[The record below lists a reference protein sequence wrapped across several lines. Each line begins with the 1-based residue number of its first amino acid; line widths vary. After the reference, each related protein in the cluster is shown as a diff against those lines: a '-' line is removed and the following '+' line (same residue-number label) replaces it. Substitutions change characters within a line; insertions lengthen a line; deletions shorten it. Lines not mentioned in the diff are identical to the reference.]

1 MLKQIL
7 YKKNYTGKMKI
18 FNSTSISNNYK
29 NSVIAIGNFDG
40 IHIGHKK
47 VLKAA
52 YKKAKKT
59 KKKFGLLTFEPVPV
73 MFFNR
78 KILNHRLDTLPQK
91 ISNLKKEKLD
101 FVIIQKFN
109 KKFSQLN
116 YRDFIFKI
124 LFQKIKCKYLYVS
137 KNFKFGNKREGDVSK
152 LKKFEKKL
160 FYKTIITPPLIK
172 KKKTISSTIIRKL
185 LKSGEIKK
193 ANYLL
198 NRKWEIIGKVIK
210 GSQRGRKIG
219 FPTCNILLKKY
230 IIPKFGVYAVN
241 VKINQTVKKGIA
253 NIGYRP
259 TFNGKKLL
267 LEVNIF
273 NFKRNLYNKNI
284 NVIFNKF
291 IRPEKKFKNILQLK
305 NQIKKDIRLAK

>member
-1 MLKQIL
+1 
-7 YKKNYTGKMKI
+7 MKI
-18 FNSTSISNNYK
+18 FKNTSVTKGYK
-29 NSVIAIGNFDG
+29 NSVLAIGNFDG
-40 IHIGHKK
+40 VHVGHKK
-47 VLKAA
+47 VLNAA
-52 YKKAKKT
+52 YKKAKEI

-73 MFFNR
+73 MFFNK
-78 KILNHRLDTLPQK
+78 KIINHRLDTLPQK
-91 ISNLKKEKLD
+91 ISNLKNKKLD

-109 KKFSQLN
+109 RRFSKLSYQ
-116 YRDFIFKI
+116 DFIYKV
-124 LFQKIKCKYLYVS
+124 LHKEIKCKYLYVS
-137 KNFKFGNKREGDVSK
+137 KNFKFGNKREGNVSK

-160 FYKTIITPPLIK
+160 FYKTIITPPLTK

-185 LKSGEIKK
+185 LKRGEIKK

-198 NRKWEIIGKVIK
+198 NRKWEVIGKVVK

-230 IIPKFGVYAVN
+230 VIPKFGVYAVN
-241 VKINQTVKKGIA
+241 VKIDRLLKKGIA
-253 NIGYRP
+253 NVGYRP

-273 NFKRNLYNKNI
+273 GIKKNLYNKNI

-291 IRPEKKFKNILQLK
+291 IRPEKKFKNIIELK
-305 NQIKKDIRLAK
+305 DQIKKDIKLAK

>member
-1 MLKQIL
+1 
-7 YKKNYTGKMKI
+7 MKI
-18 FNSTSISNNYK
+18 FKNTSVTQNYK
-29 NSVIAIGNFDG
+29 DSVLAIGNFDG
-40 IHIGHKK
+40 VHVGHKK
-47 VLKAA
+47 VLNAA
-52 YKKAKKT
+52 YKKAKKI

-73 MFFNR
+73 MFFNK
-78 KILNHRLDTLPQK
+78 KIINHRLDTLPQK
-91 ISNLKKEKLD
+91 ISNLKNKKLD

-109 KKFSQLN
+109 RRFSKLSYQ
-116 YRDFIFKI
+116 DFIYKV
-124 LFQKIKCKYLYVS
+124 LYKEIKCKYLYVS
-137 KNFKFGNKREGDVSK
+137 KNFKFGNKREGNVSK

-160 FYKTIITPPLIK
+160 FYKTIITPPLTK

-185 LKSGEIKK
+185 LKRGEIKK

-198 NRKWEIIGKVIK
+198 NRKWEVIGKVVK

-230 IIPKFGVYAVN
+230 VIPKFGVYAVN
-241 VKINQTVKKGIA
+241 VKIDRLLKKGIA
-253 NIGYRP
+253 NVSYRP

-273 NFKRNLYNKNI
+273 GIKKNLYNKNI

-291 IRPEKKFKNILQLK
+291 IRPEKKFKNIIELK
-305 NQIKKDIRLAK
+305 DQIKKDIKLAK

>member
-73 MFFNR
+73 MFFNK
-78 KILNHRLDTLPQK
+78 KIFNHRLDTLPQK
-91 ISNLKKEKLD
+91 ISNLRKEKLD

-109 KKFSQLN
+109 KKFSELS
-116 YRDFIFKI
+116 YKDFIFKI
-124 LFQKIKCKYLYVS
+124 LCQKIKCKHLYVS

-160 FYKTIITPPLIK
+160 FYKTIITPPLTK

-219 FPTCNILLKKY
+219 FPTCNILLNKY

-241 VKINQTVKKGIA
+241 VKINKILKKGIA

>member
-1 MLKQIL
+1 
-7 YKKNYTGKMKI
+7 MKI
-18 FNSTSISNNYK
+18 FKNTSISDNYK

-40 IHIGHKK
+40 VHIGHKK
-47 VLKAA
+47 VLNAA
-52 YKKAKKT
+52 FKKAKKM

-73 MFFNR
+73 MFFNK

-109 KKFSQLN
+109 KKFSKLN
-116 YRDFIFKI
+116 YKDFIYKI
-124 LFQKIKCKYLYVS
+124 LFQKIKCKFLYVS
-137 KNFKFGNKREGDVSK
+137 KNFKFGNKREGNVSK
-152 LKKFEKKL
+152 LKKFEKN
-160 FYKTIITPPLIK
+160 FSYKTIITPPLK
-172 KKKTISSTIIRKL
+172 QKKKTISSTIIRKL

-241 VKINQTVKKGIA
+241 VKINNISKKGIA
-253 NIGYRP
+253 NVGYRP

-273 NFKRNLYNKNI
+273 GIKKNLYNKNI
-284 NVIFNKF
+284 NVVFNKF
-291 IRPEKKFKNILQLK
+291 IRPEKKFNNIIELK
-305 NQIKKDIRLAK
+305 DQIRKDIKQAK

>member
-1 MLKQIL
+1 
-7 YKKNYTGKMKI
+7 MKI
-18 FNSTSISNNYK
+18 FKSTSISKNYK

-40 IHIGHKK
+40 IHVGHKK
-47 VLKAA
+47 VLNAA
-52 YKKAKKT
+52 YKKAKKF
-59 KKKFGLLTFEPVPV
+59 KKMFGLLTFEPVPV
-73 MFFNR
+73 MFFNK

-109 KKFSQLN
+109 KKFSQLS
-116 YRDFIFKI
+116 YKEFIYKI

-152 LKKFEKKL
+152 LKKYEKKF
-160 FYKTIITPPLIK
+160 FYKTIITPPLTK
-172 KKKTISSTIIRKL
+172 KKKTVSSTVIRKL
-185 LKSGEIKK
+185 LKSGKIKK

-198 NRKWEIIGKVIK
+198 GRKWEIIGKVVK

-241 VKINQTVKKGIA
+241 VKINNISKKGIA

-273 NFKRNLYNKNI
+273 GIKKNLYNKNI
-284 NVIFNKF
+284 NVVFNKF
-291 IRPEKKFKNILQLK
+291 IRPEKRFNNIIELK
-305 NQIKKDIRLAK
+305 NQIRKDIKQAK

>member
-1 MLKQIL
+1 
-7 YKKNYTGKMKI
+7 MKI
-18 FNSTSISNNYK
+18 FKSTSISNNYK
-29 NSVIAIGNFDG
+29 NSIIAIGNFDG

-47 VLKAA
+47 VLNAA
-52 YKKAKKT
+52 YKKAKKM

-73 MFFNR
+73 MFFN
-78 KILNHRLDTLPQK
+78 KNVLNHRLDTLPQK
-91 ISNLKKEKLD
+91 IFNLKKEKLD
-101 FVIIQKFN
+101 FIIIQKFN
-109 KKFSQLN
+109 KKFSKLS
-116 YRDFIFKI
+116 YKDFIYKI
-124 LFQKIKCKYLYVS
+124 LYKKIKCKYLYVS
-137 KNFKFGNKREGDVSK
+137 KNFKFGNKREGNISK
-152 LKKFEKKL
+152 LKKLEKKFL
-160 FYKTIITPPLIK
+160 YKTIITPPLMK

-185 LKSGEIKK
+185 LKNGEIKK

-198 NRKWEIIGKVIK
+198 SRNWEIVGKVIK

-230 IIPKFGVYAVN
+230 IIPRFGVYAVN
-241 VKINQTVKKGIA
+241 VKINNILKKGIA

-273 NFKRNLYNKNI
+273 GIKKNLYNKNI

-291 IRPEKKFKNILQLK
+291 IRPEKKFKNIIQLK
-305 NQIKKDIRLAK
+305 NQIKKDIKLAK

>member
-1 MLKQIL
+1 
-7 YKKNYTGKMKI
+7 MKI
-18 FNSTSISNNYK
+18 FKNTSVTQNYK
-29 NSVIAIGNFDG
+29 DSVLAIGNFDG
-40 IHIGHKK
+40 VHVGHKK
-47 VLKAA
+47 VLNAA
-52 YKKAKKT
+52 YKKAKKI

-73 MFFNR
+73 MFFNK
-78 KILNHRLDTLPQK
+78 KIINHRLDTLPQK
-91 ISNLKKEKLD
+91 ISNLKNKKLD

-109 KKFSQLN
+109 KRFSKLSYQ
-116 YRDFIFKI
+116 DFIYKV
-124 LFQKIKCKYLYVS
+124 LHKEIKCKYLYVS
-137 KNFKFGNKREGDVSK
+137 KNFKFGNKREGNVSK

-160 FYKTIITPPLIK
+160 SYKTIITPPLTK

-185 LKSGEIKK
+185 LKRGEIKK

-198 NRKWEIIGKVIK
+198 NRKWEVIGKVVK

-230 IIPKFGVYAVN
+230 VIPKFGVYAVN
-241 VKINQTVKKGIA
+241 VKIDRLLKKGIA
-253 NIGYRP
+253 NVGFRP

-273 NFKRNLYNKNI
+273 GIKKNLYNKNI

-291 IRPEKKFKNILQLK
+291 IRPEKKFKNIIELK
-305 NQIKKDIRLAK
+305 DQIKKDIKLAK

>member
-1 MLKQIL
+1 
-7 YKKNYTGKMKI
+7 MKI
-18 FNSTSISNNYK
+18 FKNTSISDNYK

-40 IHIGHKK
+40 VHIGHKK
-47 VLKAA
+47 VLNAA
-52 YKKAKKT
+52 FKKAKKM

-73 MFFNR
+73 MFFNK

-101 FVIIQKFN
+101 FIIIQKFN
-109 KKFSQLN
+109 KKFSKLN
-116 YRDFIFKI
+116 YKDFIYKI
-124 LFQKIKCKYLYVS
+124 LFQKIKCKFLYVS

-160 FYKTIITPPLIK
+160 FYKTIITPPLTK

-241 VKINQTVKKGIA
+241 VKINNIYKKGIA
-253 NIGYRP
+253 NVGYRP

-273 NFKRNLYNKNI
+273 GIKKNLYNKNI

-291 IRPEKKFKNILQLK
+291 IRPEKKFNNIIELK
-305 NQIKKDIRLAK
+305 NQIKKDIKQAK

>member
-1 MLKQIL
+1 
-7 YKKNYTGKMKI
+7 
-18 FNSTSISNNYK
+18 
-29 NSVIAIGNFDG
+29 
-40 IHIGHKK
+40 
-47 VLKAA
+47 
-52 YKKAKKT
+52 
-59 KKKFGLLTFEPVPV
+59 
-73 MFFNR
+73 MFFNK
-78 KILNHRLDTLPQK
+78 KILNHRLDTLSQK

-109 KKFSQLN
+109 KKFSKLS
-116 YRDFIFKI
+116 YKDFIYRI
-124 LFQKIKCKYLYVS
+124 LFKKIKCKFLYVS

-152 LKKFEKKL
+152 LKKFEKNF
-160 FYKTIITPPLIK
+160 FYKTILTPPLKK

-241 VKINQTVKKGIA
+241 VKINNISKKGIA
-253 NIGYRP
+253 NVGYRP

-273 NFKRNLYNKNI
+273 GIKKNLYNKNI

-291 IRPEKKFKNILQLK
+291 IRPEKKFNNIKELK
-305 NQIKKDIRLAK
+305 DQIRKDIKKAK

>member
-1 MLKQIL
+1 
-7 YKKNYTGKMKI
+7 MKI
-18 FNSTSISNNYK
+18 FKSTSISKNYK
-29 NSVIAIGNFDG
+29 NSVIAVGNFDG

-47 VLKAA
+47 VLRSA
-52 YKKAKKT
+52 YKKAKKL

-73 MFFNR
+73 MFFNK
-78 KILNHRLDTLPQK
+78 KIINHRLDILPQK

-109 KKFSQLN
+109 KKFSKLT
-116 YRDFIFKI
+116 YKDFIYKI
-124 LFQKIKCKYLYVS
+124 LFRKIKCRYLYVS
-137 KNFKFGNKREGDVSK
+137 KNFKFGNKRKSDVSK
-152 LKKFEKKL
+152 LKKSEKKF
-160 FYKTIITPPLIK
+160 FYKTIITPPLKK

-185 LKSGEIKK
+185 LKSGELKK

-241 VKINQTVKKGIA
+241 VKINNISKKGIA

-273 NFKRNLYNKNI
+273 GFKKNLYNKNI

-291 IRPEKKFKNILQLK
+291 IRPEKKFNNIIELK
-305 NQIKKDIRLAK
+305 NQIKKDIKQAK

>member
-1 MLKQIL
+1 MKVF
-7 YKKNYTGKMKI
+7 KN
-18 FNSTSISNNYK
+18 TSISKNYK

-47 VLKAA
+47 VLNAA
-52 YKKAKKT
+52 FKKAKKI

-73 MFFNR
+73 MFFNK
-78 KILNHRLDTLPQK
+78 KISNHRLDLLSQK

-109 KKFSQLN
+109 KRFSKLT
-116 YRDFIFKI
+116 YKDFIYKVLFK
-124 LFQKIKCKYLYVS
+124 KIQCKYLFVS
-137 KNFKFGNKREGDVSK
+137 RNFKFGKKREGNVTE
-152 LKKFEKKL
+152 LKKFEKKY
-160 FYKTIITPPLIK
+160 FYKTIITSPLTK

-185 LKSGEIKK
+185 LKRGKIKK

-210 GSQRGRKIG
+210 GSKRGRKIG
-219 FPTCNILLKKY
+219 FPTCNVLLKNY
-230 IIPKFGVYAVN
+230 VIPKFGVYAVN
-241 VKINQTVKKGIA
+241 VKIDGIYKKGIA
-253 NIGYRP
+253 NVGHRP

-273 NFKRNLYNKNI
+273 GIKKNLYNKNI

-291 IRPEKKFKNILQLK
+291 IRPEKKFKNIKELK
-305 NQIKKDIRLAK
+305 NQIRKDIKLAK

>member
-1 MLKQIL
+1 
-7 YKKNYTGKMKI
+7 MKI
-18 FNSTSISNNYK
+18 FKNLIISKKYH

-40 IHIGHKK
+40 VHIGHKK

-52 YKKAKKT
+52 FKKAKKT
-59 KKKFGLLTFEPVPV
+59 KKKFGLLTFEPLPV
-73 MFFNR
+73 MFFN
-78 KILNHRLDTLPQK
+78 KEIKNHRIDSFQQK
-91 ISNLKKEKLD
+91 RLNLIKEKLD
-101 FVIIQKFN
+101 FLIVQKFN
-109 KKFSQLN
+109 KKFSNIN
-116 YRDFIFKI
+116 YKTFISKI
-124 LFQKIKCKYLYVS
+124 LSNKIKCNYIYVS
-137 KNFKFGNKREGDVSK
+137 KNFRFGNKREGNVKK
-152 LKKFEKKL
+152 LKHYEKKYS
-160 FYKTIITPPLIK
+160 FKTIITNPIK
-172 KKKTISSTIIRKL
+172 SNAKTVSSTIIRNL
-185 LKSGEIKK
+185 LKMGNLKK

-198 NRKWEIIGKVIK
+198 NRKWEIEGKVIK
-210 GSQRGRKIG
+210 GAQRGRKIG
-219 FPTCNILLKKY
+219 FPTCNIILKNY

-241 VKINQTVKKGIA
+241 VKINKTLKKGIA

>member
-1 MLKQIL
+1 MKVFKNFNIG
-7 YKKNYTGKMKI
+7 KK
-18 FNSTSISNNYK
+18 FQNSALA
-29 NSVIAIGNFDG
+29 VGNFDG
-40 IHIGHKK
+40 IHLGHKK

-52 YKKAKKT
+52 RLKSKKNKIY
-59 KKKFGLLTFEPVPV
+59 FGALTFEPLPV
-73 MFFNR
+73 MFFN
-78 KILNHRLDTLPQK
+78 KSIKNHRINKLSQK
-91 ISNLKKEKLD
+91 IEQLKKQKLD
-101 FVIIQKFN
+101 FLVI
-109 KKFSQLN
+109 KKFDRKFSKINYLN
-116 YRDFIFKI
+116 FIKRI
-124 LFQKIKCKYLYVS
+124 LYQKLKCKFLFVS

-152 LKKFEKKL
+152 LKKFEKKF
-160 FYKTIITPPLIK
+160 FYKTIITPPLKK

-241 VKINQTVKKGIA
+241 VKINNISKKGIA

-273 NFKRNLYNKNI
+273 GIKKNLYNKNI
-284 NVIFNKF
+284 NVVFNKF
-291 IRPEKKFKNILQLK
+291 IRPEKKFNNIIELK
-305 NQIKKDIRLAK
+305 NQIKKDIKQAK

>member
-1 MLKQIL
+1 
-7 YKKNYTGKMKI
+7 MKI
-18 FNSTSISNNYK
+18 FKNLIISKKYH

-40 IHIGHKK
+40 VHIGHKK
-47 VLKAA
+47 VLKSAF
-52 YKKAKKT
+52 KKAKKT
-59 KKKFGLLTFEPVPV
+59 KKKFGLLTFEPLPV
-73 MFFNR
+73 MFFN
-78 KILNHRLDTLPQK
+78 KEIKNHRIDSFQQK
-91 ISNLKKEKLD
+91 RLNLIKEKLD
-101 FVIIQKFN
+101 FLIVQKFN
-109 KKFSQLN
+109 KKFSNIN
-116 YRDFIFKI
+116 YKTFISKI
-124 LFQKIKCKYLYVS
+124 LSNKIKCNYIYVS
-137 KNFKFGNKREGDVSK
+137 KNFRFGNKREGNVKK
-152 LKKFEKKL
+152 LKHYEKKYS
-160 FYKTIITPPLIK
+160 FKTIITNPIK
-172 KKKTISSTIIRKL
+172 SNAKTVSSTIIRNL
-185 LKSGEIKK
+185 LKRGNLKK

-198 NRKWEIIGKVIK
+198 NRKWEIEGKVIK
-210 GSQRGRKIG
+210 GAQRGRKIG
-219 FPTCNILLKKY
+219 FPTCNIILKNY

-241 VKINQTVKKGIA
+241 VKINKTLKKGIA

>member
-1 MLKQIL
+1 
-7 YKKNYTGKMKI
+7 MKI
-18 FNSTSISNNYK
+18 FKSTSITKNYK
-29 NSVIAIGNFDG
+29 NSVIAVGNFDG

-47 VLKAA
+47 VLSAA
-52 YKKAKKT
+52 YKKAKKM

-73 MFFNR
+73 MFFNK
-78 KILNHRLDTLPQK
+78 KILNHRLDTLSQK

-109 KKFSQLN
+109 KKFSKLT
-116 YRDFIFKI
+116 YKDFINKI
-124 LFQKIKCKYLYVS
+124 LFRKIKCKYLYVS

-152 LKKFEKKL
+152 LKKFEKKF
-160 FYKTIITPPLIK
+160 FYKTIITSPLKK
-172 KKKTISSTIIRKL
+172 KKKTISSTIIRKF
-185 LKSGEIKK
+185 LKNGEIKK

-241 VKINQTVKKGIA
+241 VKINNISKKGIA

-273 NFKRNLYNKNI
+273 GIKKNLYNKNI
-284 NVIFNKF
+284 NVVFNKF
-291 IRPEKKFKNILQLK
+291 IRPEKKFNNIIELK
-305 NQIKKDIRLAK
+305 NQIRKDIKKAK

>member
-1 MLKQIL
+1 
-7 YKKNYTGKMKI
+7 MKI
-18 FNSTSISNNYK
+18 FKSTNISNVYK

-47 VLKAA
+47 VLNAA

-73 MFFNR
+73 MFFNK
-78 KILNHRLDTLPQK
+78 KILNHRLDTLSQK

-101 FVIIQKFN
+101 FIIIQKFN
-109 KKFSQLN
+109 KKFSKLS
-116 YRDFIFKI
+116 YEDFIYKI

-137 KNFKFGNKREGDVSK
+137 RNFKFGNKREGDVSK
-152 LKKFEKKL
+152 LKKFEKKFL
-160 FYKTIITPPLIK
+160 YKTIITPPLMK

-185 LKSGEIKK
+185 LKNGKIKK
-193 ANYLL
+193 ANHLL
-198 NRKWEIIGKVIK
+198 SRKWEIIGKVIK

-230 IIPKFGVYAVN
+230 VIPKFGVYAVN
-241 VKINQTVKKGIA
+241 VKINNLSKKGIA
-253 NIGYRP
+253 NVGYRP

-273 NFKRNLYNKNI
+273 GIKKNLYNKNI

-291 IRPEKKFKNILQLK
+291 IRPEKKFNNIIELK
-305 NQIKKDIRLAK
+305 NQIKKDIKQAK